1 MAVRLRKVIQKRIR
15 DQRDGTDIVADLNA
29 VVAANVREP
38 GTAAAQ
44 VSSQNRIVQKSRRK
58 RGG

>member
-1 MAVRLRKVIQKRIR
+1 VAVRLRKVIQKRIR

-38 GTAAAQ
+38 GTSAAQ
-44 VSSQNRIVQKSRRK
+44 VSSQNRIVQKFRRK